1 MRSAIAALAINVKQ
15 LLGGYTT
22 YQCPTLQVQTSRGGQ
37 NADCNSGDR
46 RDRRV
51 FSGQTR
57 QEWTSGDGSD
67 IAIVTDGSPM
77 TRTWLLTSYLG
88 HHKAQLVTVDLFT
101 KFSVKRRRT
110 MIMREA
116 AAWWYN
122 LGKIMVWEAL
132 SLFRIPPEMRTRL
145 VN

>member
-1 MRSAIAALAINVKQ
+1 MRDYAVAAGVLANRII
-15 LLGGYTT
+15 LDD
-22 YQCPTLQVQTSRGGQ
+22 TSRTTFE
-37 NADCNSGDR
+37 NLRHSLSIADSLGAAP
-46 RDRRV
+46 
-51 FSGQTR
+51 
-57 QEWTSGDGSD
+57 DGSD